1 MSIDSI
7 EKMHSGGGRN
17 MKDYMANLAA
27 KNVVVALDDTEMD
40 AENDNGTSSVMTAP
54 GSGGGGLL
62 ANLMSTATSGN
73 YQQAWSW
80 YSSTLLGNNP
90 TTSSAAAA
98 VAAGAANQEF
108 EIDNSSIDVDT
119 YVAGFTGL
127 MRINRLLFVAE
138 HCPILRID
146 ALRMALNFVME
157 TYNVQL
163 YNVIHKQ
170 LTDAFAKLYV
180 FFCCLS
186 LKDVYLYNRKIYFI

>member
-1 MSIDSI
+1 
-7 EKMHSGGGRN
+7 MHSGGGRN

-40 AENDNGTSSVMTAP
+40 AENDNGTSSVITAP

-98 VAAGAANQEF
+98 AGAANQEF

-119 YVAGFTGL
+119 YVAGFSGL

-138 HCPILRID
+138 HCPMLRID

-180 FFCCLS
+180 FLLSVSLRCL
-186 LKDVYLYNRKIYFI
+186 LTTKIGKQ